1 MEVVHLRLSTG
12 NDITSLSKI
21 NICLHI
27 NVRVLLFRCIHTRRR
42 LASGAAR
49 TYGARLKMESSTEH
63 NQFVHQMN
71 RKV

>member
-12 NDITSLSKI
+12 NDITCLFLI
-21 NICLHI
+21 NTCLHI

-49 TYGARLKMESSTEH
+49 TYGARLRIESSTEH
-63 NQFVHQMN
+63 NRFIHQMN